1 MRARTIRQSRL
12 NPAQQSSWS
21 SNASRTVKRAV
32 IEFLSVSF
40 SQMILLERL
49 SVLYFPIFRV
59 PEYSELPIC
68 VGIGSYE
75 FRSVGCA
82 ARNIPVYQFDPGG
95 RRVG

>member
-1 MRARTIRQSRL
+1 M
-12 NPAQQSSWS
+12 
-21 SNASRTVKRAV
+21 KRAI
-32 IEFLSVSF
+32 IESWCVFLF
-40 SQMILLERL
+40 ANHTRKGFT
-49 SVLYFPIFRV
+49 VLYNPIFRV